1 MSTAVA
7 NIGKSYMGFR
17 FRNDLIGVIREEAK
31 RENRSLNNFMENL
44 LIRHFSV
51 DEKVPNA
58 ATIAAIEE
66 ARTGKST
73 GRIDMSSFE
82 AFMKSHEE

>member
-1 MSTAVA
+1 MNTAET
-7 NIGKSYMGFR
+7 NIRKSHIGFR

-44 LIRHFSV
+44 LIHYFSV
-51 DEKVPNA
+51 DEKTPNA

-66 ARTGKST
+66 ARAGTDRYT
-73 GRIDMSSFE
+73 HRYEQF
-82 AFMKSHEE
+82 